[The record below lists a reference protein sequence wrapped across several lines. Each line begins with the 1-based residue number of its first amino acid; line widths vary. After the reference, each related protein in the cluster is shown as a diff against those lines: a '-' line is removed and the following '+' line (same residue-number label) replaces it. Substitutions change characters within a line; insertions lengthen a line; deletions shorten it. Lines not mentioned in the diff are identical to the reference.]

1 MFEWLVPPCMK
12 HVKTSTLSVP
22 YSELLIFNS
31 MLTIL
36 KATLGVYL
44 EQVTIQQ
51 GQPGSQQAASGQ
63 GQQEQQV
70 LQGADTIHIQMA
82 FLFAIIWG
90 VCSTITG
97 KFCRPMFPRSFGIV
111 ST

>member
-1 MFEWLVPPCMK
+1 MFEWLVPACMK
-12 HVKTSTLSVP
+12 HVKASTLSVP
-22 YSELLIFNS
+22 YSELHIFNS
-31 MLTIL
+31 MITIL
-36 KATLGVYL
+36 KATLGVDL
-44 EQVTIQQ
+44 DQAATQQSQQ
-51 GQPGSQQAASGQ
+51 GQQGGQQAVATGQ

-97 KFCRPMFPRSFGIV
+97 MLKHDFLCQ
-111 ST
+111 